1 MKALEIR
8 NEYMRLKSILIK
20 TEKAIEIIE
29 KHKHI
34 SGVTVE
40 SKATIKAWFDLENN
54 CARINKAVIST
65 MGSKDL
71 TNGWLKL
78 NVQSSDR
85 YKTIDLDDFMN
96 LPDWEMSL
104 EKLECRIIS

>member
-1 MKALEIR
+1 MNKALEIR
-8 NEYMRLKSILIK
+8 NEYLRLKNILIK
-20 TEKAIEIIE
+20 TEKAIEIVE
-29 KHKHI
+29 QHKHI

-65 MGSKDL
+65 LNKDL

-78 NVQSSDR
+78 NVQSSDK
-85 YKTIDLDDFMN
+85 YKSINLDDFMN
-96 LPDWEMSL
+96 LPDWDISL
-104 EKLECRIIS
+104 EKLECKIL